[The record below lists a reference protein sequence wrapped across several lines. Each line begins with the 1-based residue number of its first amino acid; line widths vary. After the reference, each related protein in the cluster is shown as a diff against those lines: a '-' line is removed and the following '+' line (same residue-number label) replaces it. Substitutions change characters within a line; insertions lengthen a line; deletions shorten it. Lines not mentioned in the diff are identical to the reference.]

1 MAQPT
6 LPQSTFSELQRTAQG
21 VLEAQFGDGKLVA
34 VARET
39 HHSDQPWFGGRPQR
53 KGGIEMGILKTIVIS
68 FKL

>member
-39 HHSDQPWFGGRPQR
+39 YHSDQPWCGAQR
-53 KGGIEMGILKTIVIS
+53 KRV
-68 FKL
+68 